1 MFCDSC
7 GSTIN
12 PGAQFC
18 NVCGKRIIHTAGP
31 GAPAGTSAASA
42 GSVYAAQGGAQAAP
56 VDRVRRNLQL
66 LTVLWMAYG
75 VLRLL
80 NMLWMVAFGKLILPS
95 IFGAMGGWANMNGGM
110 WGWPMNNW
118 FLPFGLFFGAGF
130 MAVFGVAY
138 LILAWALYEKR
149 PWARTYGLVLG
160 FLVLLRIPFGTAL
173 GIYTIWVLLPESSR
187 REYEQL
193 ARA

>member
-1 MFCDSC
+1 MFCDGC
-7 GSTIN
+7 GTTIS

-18 NVCGKRIIHTAGP
+18 NVCGKRIIQAAGP
-31 GAPAGTSAASA
+31 APGAQ
-42 GSVYAAQGGAQAAP
+42 YAAQGGVQAAAHM
-56 VDRVRRNLQL
+56 DRVRRNLQL

-80 NMLWMVAFGKLILPS
+80 NMVWMFAFGRLILPS
-95 IFGAMGGWANMNGGM
+95 IFGAMGGWGNWNG
-110 WGWPMNNW
+110 GWPMGNW

-130 MAVFGVAY
+130 MAIFGVAY

>member
-1 MFCDSC
+1 MFCDGC

-18 NVCGKRIIHTAGP
+18 NVCGKRIIPAAGP
-31 GAPAGTSAASA
+31 ASGPALA
-42 GSVYAAQGGAQAAP
+42 GGAQYTTQGAVQAAP
-56 VDRVRRNLQL
+56 MDRVRRNLQL

-80 NMLWMVAFGKLILPS
+80 NMVWVIAFGRLILPS
-95 IFGAMGGWANMNGGM
+95 IFGAMGGWGTWNGGA

-118 FLPFGLFFGAGF
+118 FLPLGLVFGAGS
-130 MAVFGVAY
+130 MAFFAVAY

-193 ARA
+193 ARV